1 MNYTTPTGQGVL
13 LTPED
18 VLALVRLI
26 RAAQDAHA
34 SIEEDADHA
43 RHNQPA
49 DEAAAATDRAN
60 ELRNAITAAEHAL
73 GLPPSDG
80 WEGDRDLD
88 GAPLRYSNRYECDR
102 CMTFWTDAWSC
113 QSDDDCPTC
122 GRTCSPWE
130 SLDLMRNV
138 MCGAPADQS

>member
-1 MNYTTPTGQGVL
+1 MMNATNTTGVA
-13 LTPED
+13 LTLTSED

-26 RAAQDAHA
+26 GAARDAHT

-60 ELRNAITAAEHAL
+60 ELRNAIAAAERAL

-80 WEGDRDLD
+80 WEGDRDVE
-88 GAPLRYSNRYECDR
+88 GAPLRWENHYKCGCEKTWSYTWSSICPDICPRCFTECQPVR
-102 CMTFWTDAWSC
+102 SGYLTCVA
-113 QSDDDCPTC
+113 PT
-122 GRTCSPWE
+122 
-130 SLDLMRNV
+130 
-138 MCGAPADQS
+138 DQS